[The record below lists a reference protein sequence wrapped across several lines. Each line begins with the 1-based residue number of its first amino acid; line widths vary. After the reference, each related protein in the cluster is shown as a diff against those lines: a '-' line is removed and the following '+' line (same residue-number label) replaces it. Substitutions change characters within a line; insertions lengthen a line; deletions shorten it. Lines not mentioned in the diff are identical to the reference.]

1 MGKRNFL
8 IAILIGIVI
17 IFGVVVWAFLR
28 PALQASAENSRLN
41 NDAWKLERVAG
52 TWASE
57 DEKTII
63 DIDGYDFT
71 LKIDGVYALIATF
84 SFDAATQSQD
94 FDARFD
100 MQIDPD
106 SCIYPDANG
115 ASACELDE
123 MWYEDGTIYVILTS
137 LDGGTQS
144 EPIRLLWRES
154 FRPDWA

>member
-41 NDAWKLERVAG
+41 NDAWKLERLAG
-52 TWASE
+52 TWAYE

-63 DIDGYDFT
+63 DIDGYDFS

-115 ASACELDE
+115 ASSCKLDE
-123 MWYEDGTIYVILTS
+123 MWYENGTIYVILTS
-137 LDGGTQS
+137 LADGTQS

-154 FRPDWA
+154 FRPGWA

>member
-71 LKIDGVYALIATF
+71 LKLDGVYALIATF

-100 MQIDPD
+100 MQIDPN

-123 MWYEDGTIYVILTS
+123 MWHEDGTIYVILTS

-154 FRPDWA
+154 FRPGWA

>member
-57 DEKTII
+57 DEKAII

-154 FRPDWA
+154 FRPGWA

>member
-63 DIDGYDFT
+63 DIDGCDFT

-106 SCIYPDANG
+106 SCIYPDANR

-154 FRPDWA
+154 FRPGWA

>member
-17 IFGVVVWAFLR
+17 IFGVIVWAFLR

-63 DIDGYDFT
+63 EIDGCDFT
-71 LKIDGVYALIATF
+71 LKIDGVYALIAAF
-84 SFDAATQSQD
+84 SFDASTQSQD

-137 LDGGTQS
+137 LADGTQS

>member
-1 MGKRNFL
+1 MAKKNFL

-41 NDAWKLERVAG
+41 NDAWKLERATG

-57 DEKTII
+57 DEKYII

-84 SFDAATQSQD
+84 SFDTAAQSQD

-100 MQIDPD
+100 MRVDPT

-115 ASACELDE
+115 ASPCELDK
-123 MWYEDGTIYVILTS
+123 MWYDDGTIYVILTS
-137 LDGGTQS
+137 LADGIQS

-154 FRPDWA
+154 FRPGWA

>member
-63 DIDGYDFT
+63 EIDGYDFT
-71 LKIDGVYALIATF
+71 LKIDGVYALIAAF
-84 SFDAATQSQD
+84 SFDASTQSQD

-123 MWYEDGTIYVILTS
+123 MWY
-137 LDGGTQS
+137 
-144 EPIRLLWRES
+144 
-154 FRPDWA
+154 

>member
-137 LDGGTQS
+137 LADGTQS

-154 FRPDWA
+154 FRPGWA

>member
-17 IFGVVVWAFLR
+17 IFGIVVWAFLR

-63 DIDGYDFT
+63 EIDGYDFT
-71 LKIDGVYALIATF
+71 LKIDGVYALIAAF
-84 SFDAATQSQD
+84 SFDASTQSQD

-154 FRPDWA
+154 FRPGWA